1 MDETSDGQ
9 AAQDFLATVRRGEH
23 CSGTVT
29 KVTRDG
35 DVVVALDGFPGRP
48 LGVVGPLDVSWTRF
62 ARTNR
67 EVEVGQRVT
76 AEVIAV
82 DREAGRVRMSMAA
95 TENPQLW
102 AFLKGLRY
110 GEIVSGVIASI
121 ESFGV
126 FVRLDEGPGHPA
138 FPGVGFISYAALSW
152 HRFDAASD
160 IVQVGQRVSCE
171 FLRFDT
177 SNGEARLSLKAMQP
191 DPFQVFADTARE
203 GQVLCGRVT
212 KLVPFGVFVEVADGV
227 EGLVHLREPTEAPVE
242 TPEEV
247 VRVGEE
253 LSVVVLEVD
262 RGQRRLTL
270 ARQQVLPDIR

>member
-1 MDETSDGQ
+1 MNEASDEQNTQ
-9 AAQDFLATVRRGEH
+9 AFSATVRLGEH

-48 LGVVGPLDVSWTRF
+48 LGVVGALDVSWTRST
-62 ARTNR
+62 AATR

-76 AEVIAV
+76 AEVLAV
-82 DREAGRVRMSMAA
+82 DRDTGRVRMSMAA

-102 AFLKGLRY
+102 AFLKGLRR
-110 GEIVSGVIASI
+110 GEVVSGVIASI

-152 HRFDAASD
+152 HRFDKASD

-171 FLRFDT
+171 FLGFHT

-191 DPFQVFADTARE
+191 DPFPVFADTVRE

-212 KLVPFGVFVEVADGV
+212 KLVPFGAFIEVADGV
-227 EGLVHLREPTEAPVE
+227 EGLVHLQDLTEVPVE

-253 LSVVVLEVD
+253 LSVVVLEVG
-262 RGQRRLTL
+262 REHRRV
-270 ARQQVLPDIR
+270 VLSRHQALSDSW